1 MREVTTKKNK
11 RRVAWI
17 FVTISLLLLAVSIK
31 LGYLMII
38 QQDDLTARATSQQ
51 TRDSAIEAKRG
62 TIYDRNGK
70 ELATTSKCYT
80 IYARPG
86 QINNA
91 MKASEVKVMI
101 MDIASATN
109 LDYETIEEKLSQEST
124 LVTLAKYLT
133 KEQAQE
139 VKKLKYKGIEISEST
154 KRYYPL
160 GNFASQLLGSVNDD
174 NHGRTGLE
182 LEYDNYLSG
191 TAGRWVIETD
201 INGNELAEGP
211 SRYYEAKD
219 GYNVVLTID
228 EAIQYYV
235 EKALNKGMEDTK
247 AKKIE
252 CLVMDPKTG
261 EILASAITPGY
272 DPNYPMTPQ
281 NLSEKEQAE
290 FDEMDNTKKT
300 EYLSQMWRN
309 PLVSDTYEPGSTFKL
324 ITSSSAL
331 EEKTINLT
339 ETFRCGGYYRVAGWA
354 LHCWGHMDHGVQTIK
369 QAVGNSCNPVLAQVA
384 ERMGSKTFRKYID
397 LYGIS
402 EKTGIDYPGE
412 SNSILNSQ
420 FGPVEICTMGYG
432 HGISITPIQL
442 ITAVSAIGNDGVLLK
457 PHFLKALTDQDGK
470 VVQSIEPEIVRQ
482 VISHDTAEEMK
493 DIMEYVVSEAGG
505 KNARV
510 KGYRIGGKTG
520 TAYKAANGGYVDD
533 FYSSFIGMA
542 PIDDPK
548 VTVLVIVDSPKGSY
562 YGSAVAAPIAK
573 DIFESI
579 LRYMNIP
586 SVED

>member
-17 FVTISLLLLAVSIK
+17 FVIISLLLLAVSIR
-31 LGYLMII
+31 LGYWMII

-201 INGNELAEGP
+201 INGNGLAEGP

-442 ITAVSAIGNDGVLLK
+442 ITAVSAIGNDGVLLR

-586 SVED
+586 SMED

>member
-369 QAVGNSCNPVLAQVA
+369 EAVGNSCNPVLAQVA